1 MKKLTHAE
9 LAAAQERGDWDLLWA
24 QAMPLVKMVVGRM
37 GRNGSVRS
45 EDADDDLL
53 QQGML
58 IAGDAMRAW
67 RPLECAFS
75 THITNRVRSDLLNY
89 ATTRANGGI
98 GSHMQKPVV
107 LSLLDE
113 RPDAPRSDDGDEEE
127 TDNTFEGALTYAG
140 VVMPGGQYDGEGYTP
155 EGFRDPSEEAD
166 VSAQLAVR
174 AALQHLTEE
183 EQDLVCSVYGVGGG
197 RTQTLVEYASA
208 RNIPLRT
215 ARRRMANAKEILALH
230 LRNFRD

>member
-24 QAMPLVKMVVGRM
+24 QALPLVRLAI
-37 GRNGSVRS
+37 RRS
-45 EDADDDLL
+45 KLRDAEDADDLE
-53 QQGML
+53 QQGTL
-58 IAGDAMRAW
+58 IAGEAIRSW
-67 RPLECAFS
+67 KPLECAFS
-75 THITNRVRSDLLNY
+75 SHVVRRVQGDLANY
-89 ATTRANGGI
+89 TIERERGGV
-98 GSHMQKPVV
+98 GSYKQRPTI
-107 LSLLDE
+107 LSLGDD
-113 RPDAPRSDDGDEEE
+113 RPDAKPSTDSEGEDEE
-127 TDNTFEGALTYAG
+127 NTFEGALTYAG